1 MENKELRYSSDLPIK
16 DKIAIIKDN
25 YRITSNANRRSISF
39 SAQNSFSEPLH
50 GPIQEQMPPVA
61 VDENFLALYQ
71 KVVTS
76 SVDEIPMTILSMI
89 SPSNLNYTRYI
100 NMLKIAL
107 YKDITSLSN
116 LAFESQAL
124 DDEDIQKMYDELL
137 DIYYA
142 IDGLEEEEELIA
154 SSQNSKNTLFFRT
167 SLNRVIPYE
176 DIDKGIPC
184 EIYDKVLELITGLID
199 GHFKGLKYLSAKKMF
214 EVRLGQIR
222 ITFVRIS
229 KNKFLVL
236 NCFLKKYNTSKEY
249 RERLTRVRDQYLGE
263 IDEYVAKSD
272 DPEFISEHQKYLED
286 IISLCQSDKRGLK

>member
-1 MENKELRYSSDLPIK
+1 MEQYSSSLSLREKSDIIRKNYKTASSLNRRSVSFSAPNYFTESIPKPKEEIIKVSEPDERFALLYQRVLTASIDDIPKVISSVISSSDL
-16 DKIAIIKDN
+16 N
-25 YRITSNANRRSISF
+25 Y
-39 SAQNSFSEPLH
+39 E
-50 GPIQEQMPPVA
+50 
-61 VDENFLALYQ
+61 
-71 KVVTS
+71 
-76 SVDEIPMTILSMI
+76 
-89 SPSNLNYTRYI
+89 RYI
-100 NMLKIAL
+100 NMLKLAIL
-107 YKDITSLSN
+107 KEITDLSN
-116 LAFESQAL
+116 LAFENNTL
-124 DDEDIQKMYDELL
+124 DAEEVQTMYDELL
-137 DIYYA
+137 DTYEA